1 MNRWLV
7 TLLVVLALVI
17 LVSPGIIGRLAEQNI
32 EDNIQW
38 AESEGTSVNIT
49 TERFDRGWFTSEG
62 QHRVVLEGG
71 AFRDAV
77 DQYAAASGNAD
88 LPSLIIDTRIDH
100 GLVPVTSLSRE
111 SGSLAPGLASTLST
125 FQLDPGNGEP
135 IALPGTL
142 FSEVSL
148 SGASDSRF
156 TLETGSFEHEEVMVN
171 WEGAD
176 VSVYSDRSSGEISVH
191 GTIEPFRLTG
201 DDGDARFGSIRIDAD
216 QVRTD
221 YGFNVGPAAF
231 NISEI
236 TINDNGQQLAF
247 GGMDVE
253 GDSAVE
259 NGRFSGGGTVSIGTF
274 GVPGFGDV
282 SMDMD
287 LSMNRFQAEPLGA
300 IIASM
305 REAQSAPDPDLAMQM
320 LLPTIEGD
328 LQALVT
334 AGAEFRLDQLDI
346 TLPQGMV
353 QAQIVVEIAET
364 DSSANFSW
372 PGVLLAMTA
381 NVDLRVPAALF
392 DLAAM
397 MNPQAGSLIAMG
409 ILQQEGDDYVMKAEY
424 AQGLVNVN
432 GAPMPIPIPGLSP

>member
-7 TLLVVLALVI
+7 VLLVVLALVI

-32 EDNIQW
+32 EDNIEW
-38 AESEGTSVNIT
+38 AESEGTGVNIT

-71 AFRDAV
+71 PFRDAI
-77 DQYAAASGNAD
+77 DKYAAATGNAD

-100 GLVPVTSLSRE
+100 GLVPVTSLSRD

-125 FQLDPGNGEP
+125 FQLDPGNGELV
-135 IALPGTL
+135 ALPGTL

-201 DDGDARFGSIRIDAD
+201 DDGDAHFGNIRIDAD
-216 QVRTD
+216 QMRTD

-253 GDSAVE
+253 GDSSVE

-287 LSMNRFQAEPLGA
+287 ISMDRFQAEPLGA

-328 LQALVT
+328 LQALLT
-334 AGAEFRLDQLDI
+334 AGAEFRLDKLDI
-346 TLPQGMV
+346 TLPQGTV
-353 QAQIVVEIAET
+353 QAQIVVDIAAT

-409 ILQQEGDDYVMKAEY
+409 ILQQEGDDYVMQAEY

>member
-1 MNRWLV
+1 MKRWLV
-7 TLLVVLALVI
+7 VLLVVLAVVI
-17 LVSPGIIGRLAEQNI
+17 LVSPGIVGRLAEQNM
-32 EDNIQW
+32 EENIQW
-38 AESEGTSVNIT
+38 AEGESTGVNIT
-49 TERFDRGWFTSEG
+49 TESFERGWFTSEG

-71 AFRDAV
+71 QFRDATEK
-77 DQYAAASGNAD
+77 YAAATGNPD

-100 GLVPVTSLSRE
+100 GLVPLTSLSRDA
-111 SGSLAPGLASTLST
+111 GSLAPGLASTIST
-125 FQLDPGNGEP
+125 FQLDPGNGEVVD
-135 IALPGTL
+135 LPGTL
-142 FSEVSL
+142 YSDVSL

-156 TLETGSFEHEEVMVN
+156 AMETGSYEYEDLLVN

-176 VSVYSDRSSGEISVH
+176 ISIYSDRNSGEIAVH

-201 DDGDARFGSIRIDAD
+201 DDGEARFGNIQIDAD

-231 NISEI
+231 KIGEI
-236 TINDNGQQLAF
+236 TINDDGQQIAF
-247 GGMDVE
+247 GGMDVNM
-253 GDSAVE
+253 DSSLE
-259 NGRFSGGGTVSIGTF
+259 DERFNAGGTVSIGSV
-274 GVPGFGDV
+274 GIPGFGDV

-287 LSMNRFQAEPLGA
+287 MSMNGFQAEPLGA
-300 IIASM
+300 IITALE
-305 REAQSAPDPDLAMQM
+305 EAQAAPDPDLAMQL
-320 LLPTIEGD
+320 LLPALEGD
-328 LQALVT
+328 LQALLT
-334 AGAEFRLDQLDI
+334 SGAELRFDQLDI
-346 TLPQGMV
+346 TLPQGTI
-353 QAQIVVEIAET
+353 QTQIVVDIAET
-364 DSSANFSW
+364 DASANFSW

-381 NVDLRVPAALF
+381 NVDLRVPAELF